1 MKKEIRIVDYRPEHS
16 KAFKEMNQ
24 RWIEKYFK
32 MEASDHK
39 ALDNPEASVL
49 DKGGAILVAYYGD
62 SIAGICALVKLQ
74 DLPYDYELSKMAVDP
89 EFQGLG
95 IGSVLAKA
103 IEDRAVSLG
112 GKTLYIESNTILE
125 PAMKLYH
132 KLGFK
137 EIKGDWSPYERCN
150 IYFLKD
156 IG

>member
-16 KAFKEMNQ
+16 QAFKEMNQ

-62 SIAGICALVKLQ
+62 TIAGICALVKLQ

-95 IGSVLAKA
+95 IGYVLAKA

-112 GKTLYIESNTILE
+112 GKTLYIESNTILG
-125 PAMKLYH
+125 PAMKLYR

-156 IG
+156 ID

>member
-1 MKKEIRIVDYRPEHS
+1 MSTPDGSQLIAQRQQTIRVLLNIRDGKIVNCEG
-16 KAFKEMNQ
+16 
-24 RWIEKYFK
+24 
-32 MEASDHK
+32 
-39 ALDNPEASVL
+39 V
-49 DKGGAILVAYYGD
+49 VAYYGD
-62 SIAGICALVKLQ
+62 DIAGICALVKLQ

-95 IGSVLAKA
+95 IGYELAKA
-103 IEDRAVSLG
+103 IEDRAVFLG
-112 GKTLYIESNTILE
+112 GKTLYIESNTILG
-125 PAMKLYH
+125 PAMKLYR